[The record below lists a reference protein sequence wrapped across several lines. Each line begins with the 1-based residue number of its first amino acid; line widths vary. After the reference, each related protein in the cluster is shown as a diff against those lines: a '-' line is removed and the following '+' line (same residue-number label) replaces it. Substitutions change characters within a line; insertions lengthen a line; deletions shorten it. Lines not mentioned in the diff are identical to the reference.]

1 MNAND
6 AIRLRHMLD
15 AARVAMRLA
24 QGRTR
29 RNLDEDEG
37 MVLALTKAIEMIGE
51 AARHVSELV
60 QQEASSIPWAQIIA
74 MRHRL
79 VHVYFDINRDV
90 LWRTVQDD
98 LPALV
103 AQLEPLVPPE
113 AE

>member
-15 AARVAMRLA
+15 AARAAMRLA

-37 MVLALTKAIEMIGE
+37 LVLALTKAIEMIGE
-51 AARHVSELV
+51 AARHVTESA
-60 QQEASSIPWAQIIA
+60 QQEAPSIPWAQIIA

-98 LPALV
+98 LPTLIAH
-103 AQLEPLVPPE
+103 LETLLPPE